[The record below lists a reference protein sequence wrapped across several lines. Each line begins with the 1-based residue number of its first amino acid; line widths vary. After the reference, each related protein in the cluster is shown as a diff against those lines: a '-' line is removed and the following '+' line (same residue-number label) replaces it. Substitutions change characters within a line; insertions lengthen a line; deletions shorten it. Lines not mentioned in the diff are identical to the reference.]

1 MPNKTLIEW
10 CRNPD
15 GTQGYSS
22 NPITGCLFGCPY
34 CYARRLANGR
44 LKPHYLSNR
53 NISPVHNS
61 NGSYNKAM
69 TYGNPFYPRLWPE
82 KIDEI
87 ASISVRNRKR
97 RGIFVCDMSDLFG
110 IGVPEEWTRAVLRA
124 IQINGYDRF
133 YLLTKQYQNLEKF
146 SPLPKNSWVGVS
158 VTNREQAKEAG
169 FWMRNIHA
177 GMKFISFEPLLER
190 VGPFHFQANHIE
202 EGLQGIGW
210 VIIGAQTKPYIA
222 PDYAWIVEII
232 TEAKKA
238 NIPYFLKDNLK
249 ACCGP
254 GPLRQQI
261 PEV

>member
-53 NISPVHNS
+53 NISPVHDS

-69 TYGNPFYPRLWPE
+69 TYGNPFYPRLWQK

-110 IGVPEEWTRAVLRA
+110 IGVPEEWTGVER
-124 IQINGYDRF
+124 
-133 YLLTKQYQNLEKF
+133 LTVK
-146 SPLPKNSWVGVS
+146 G
-158 VTNREQAKEAG
+158 
-169 FWMRNIHA
+169 
-177 GMKFISFEPLLER
+177 
-190 VGPFHFQANHIE
+190 
-202 EGLQGIGW
+202 
-210 VIIGAQTKPYIA
+210 
-222 PDYAWIVEII
+222 
-232 TEAKKA
+232 
-238 NIPYFLKDNLK
+238 
-249 ACCGP
+249 
-254 GPLRQQI
+254 
-261 PEV
+261 